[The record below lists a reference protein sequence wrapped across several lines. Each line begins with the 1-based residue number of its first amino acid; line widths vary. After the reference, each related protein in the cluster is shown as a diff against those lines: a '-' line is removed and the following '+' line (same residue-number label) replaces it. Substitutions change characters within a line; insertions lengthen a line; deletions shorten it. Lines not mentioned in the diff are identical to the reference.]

1 MAFTIKRPSSRRF
14 FQLSFEGFRPSG
26 RNKIEQYFRLWLDFF
41 RSLGLYIVKKIYL
54 LGLLLTN
61 IVKFII
67 KIPSQLKNF
76 LTKKMIWSRG
86 KLGRTI
92 ATWLIMG
99 FSFLVFSLG
108 EIFSSSP
115 LVVNKPVSADYLKSE
130 TDIIPKKE
138 VALTSLSEERK
149 RDQPVAYTI
158 QQGDTLYSIG
168 NQFKVSIDAIKY
180 TNGLSDSAVLSVG
193 KEIIIPPASGLIH
206 KVESGD
212 TLNSIANEYD
222 VPAQAIADF
231 NYILDTGKLAVGTE
245 LVIPGGKIP
254 VVVPVL
260 PVYVSQPSQGGASGA
275 SPDKGFCVWPT
286 TVWIITQYYSW
297 YHNGVDI
304 AASRQAAMPP
314 ILACDSGTVTRSGWD
329 PFGLGLHV
337 IIDHGDGYQTV
348 YGHMSRLDVSYGEKV
363 SRGEQIG
370 VMGSTGRSTGPH
382 VHFMVKYNGAAQNP
396 LDYTQ

>member
-26 RNKIEQYFRLWLDFF
+26 RNKIEQYLRLWLDFF
-41 RSLGLYIVKKIYL
+41 RSLGLYFLKKIYL
-54 LGLLLTN
+54 LGLLLIN

-67 KIPSQLKNF
+67 HVPSQLKLF

-108 EIFSSSP
+108 EIFNSSP
-115 LVVNKPVSADYLKSE
+115 LVVNKSVSADYLKS
-130 TDIIPKKE
+130 TSDIIPKKE

-193 KEIIIPPASGLIH
+193 KEIIIP
-206 KVESGD
+206 
-212 TLNSIANEYD
+212 
-222 VPAQAIADF
+222 
-231 NYILDTGKLAVGTE
+231 
-245 LVIPGGKIP
+245 
-254 VVVPVL
+254 
-260 PVYVSQPSQGGASGA
+260 
-275 SPDKGFCVWPT
+275 GF
-286 TVWIITQYYSW
+286 
-297 YHNGVDI
+297 
-304 AASRQAAMPP
+304 RF
-314 ILACDSGTVTRSGWD
+314 DS
-329 PFGLGLHV
+329 
-337 IIDHGDGYQTV
+337 
-348 YGHMSRLDVSYGEKV
+348 
-363 SRGEQIG
+363 
-370 VMGSTGRSTGPH
+370 
-382 VHFMVKYNGAAQNP
+382 
-396 LDYTQ
+396 